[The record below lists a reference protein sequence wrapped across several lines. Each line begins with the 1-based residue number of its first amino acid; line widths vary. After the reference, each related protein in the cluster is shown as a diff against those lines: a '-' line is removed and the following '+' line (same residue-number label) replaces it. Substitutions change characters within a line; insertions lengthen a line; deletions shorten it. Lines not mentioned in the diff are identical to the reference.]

1 MDSPFVGRFVG
12 VKLSFPQ
19 INQYEKKVRGN
30 TTIFAASVYHPVDE
44 VEHTYFIDI
53 LNYIMSSVRRTEK
66 FIGGHDVHAKLGT
79 RSNMYQKTLDPWGIE
94 NRNMKRR
101 ILLGFFSH
109 NQLKMANS
117 FFKKPSFVT
126 WRSFSKMRSPHMLDV
141 ISVSENFFKCLRNC
155 GVSTKGMRS
164 DHYDVRLDF
173 MKRSIKYKTTFIK
186 KPVID

>member
-30 TTIFAASVYHPVDE
+30 TTIFVASVYHPVDE
-44 VEHTYFIDI
+44 VEHTDFIDI

-126 WRSFSKMRSPHMLDV
+126 WRSFSKRRSPHMLDV
-141 ISVSENFFKCLRNC
+141 ISVYDNFFKCVKNC
-155 GVSTKGMRS
+155 GVSKKGMRS
-164 DHYDVRLDF
+164 DHYAVRLDF
-173 MKRSIKYKTTFIK
+173 MNRSIKYNTTFI
-186 KPVID
+186 